1 MIVIQNSYVG
11 TRLPDQ
17 LKQKL
22 QDYSISNNLRMS
34 QVIRDAVVE
43 YLRSTHVTSIN
54 PPRDNGWLIQR

>member
-11 TRLPDQ
+11 IRLPDQ

-22 QDYSISNNLRMS
+22 HDYSISNNLRMS

-43 YLRSTHVTSIN
+43 YLRSTNVVPN
-54 PPRDNGWLIQR
+54 NKQNNDWLIRR